1 MDSHDFKVNGCLNKN
16 SSNINVSTEPPL
28 IKQEKTTSRTTEAD
42 IRSELESTT
51 QNTETHLNMNTQVT
65 EDKQRRK
72 PRSIRNRYG
81 TRNRSHTSGPY
92 SSA

>member
-1 MDSHDFKVNGCLNKN
+1 M
-16 SSNINVSTEPPL
+16 STEPPL

-51 QNTETHLNMNTQVT
+51 QNTDTHLNMNTQVT

-72 PRSIRNRYG
+72 SRSCSYIVIPVIF
-81 TRNRSHTSGPY
+81 TSIVVCIGCVVGL
-92 SSA
+92 